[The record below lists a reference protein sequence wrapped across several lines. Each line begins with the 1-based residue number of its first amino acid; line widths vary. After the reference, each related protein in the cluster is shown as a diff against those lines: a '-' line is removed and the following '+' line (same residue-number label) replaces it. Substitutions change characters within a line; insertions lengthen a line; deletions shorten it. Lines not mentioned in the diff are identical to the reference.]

1 MPSLAD
7 FKAPLRILRLRE
19 VRERTGQPT
28 SVIYDQMSRE
38 EFPRPVPIGPRSV
51 GWVEHEIETWIRDR
65 IAARDAGDT
74 WTSLSDVAGKIVAKV
89 VKKTQK

>member
-1 MPSLAD
+1 MPSLDD
-7 FKAPLRILRLRE
+7 FKSPLRILRLRE

-51 GWVEHEIETWIRDR
+51 GWVEHEIESWIKGR
-65 IAARDAGDT
+65 IAERDAKRGDV
-74 WTSLSDVAGKIVAKV
+74 WQSLGDVAAKV
-89 VKKTQK
+89 IKG

>member
-1 MPSLAD
+1 MPSLAE

-19 VRERTGQPT
+19 VRDRTGQPT

-65 IAARDAGDT
+65 IAARDSGDP
-74 WTSLSDVAGKIVAKV
+74 WQKLGDAAARVIAKA
-89 VKKTQK
+89 KP

>member
-1 MPSLAD
+1 MPSLDD
-7 FKAPLRILRLRE
+7 FKAPLRILRLRD

-74 WTSLSDVAGKIVAKV
+74 WKSLGDAAAKV
-89 VKKTQK
+89 ITKVKP

>member
-1 MPSLAD
+1 MPSLDD
-7 FKAPLRILRLRE
+7 FKSPLRILRLRE

-51 GWVEHEIETWIRDR
+51 GWVEHEVEAWIKGR
-65 IAARDAGDT
+65 IAARDAGP
-74 WTSLSDVAGKIVAKV
+74 WQSLGDAAARVVAKA
-89 VKKTQK
+89 KP